1 MKYSISNE
9 GPWPVPSEG
18 GQDYWPSFVVRVRRD
33 GEPLFV
39 TRPLIERPDAWQAL
53 HEAGMD
59 HNDENAD
66 SILGEALLR
75 YTIAKVED
83 DLALGILPTEEYVS
97 EIQNIELGE
106 SDIRNLADLITENR
120 QCHYQQRES
129 RELLCNAAS
138 PDDPTSIAVP
148 GSLRHIAPTSSF
160 LCNECNLPKNELLC
174 SHLIRPQVRE
184 YAIEKDEFGNVPF
197 GARRRVLV
205 SATCDLGR
213 MEVEQPRDCCIGG
226 HDCAERIVG
235 QVHTVA
241 PPFLSPTAL
250 TDALSYLD
258 AIWRA
263 AFGRNH
269 GLVNASIDSAGQLT
283 LACESGDDFRL
294 RLIAL
299 AETLG
304 RFTVQDDLLSE
315 AAREDLAGRQ
325 PPAKSL
331 DRIEILLRERLDED
345 AVGRALEG
353 ISALRHIN
361 RLRSTHAAHPG
372 STEARSAA
380 VRLGLTYPPPRW
392 SEAWENVR
400 WRSVQALT
408 EVREAVATLLE

>member
-66 SILGEALLR
+66 SILGDALLR

-83 DLALGILPTEEYVS
+83 DLALGILPTEESVS
-97 EIQNIELGE
+97 QIQNIELGE

-148 GSLRHIAPTSSF
+148 GSLRHVAPTSSF

-184 YAIEKDEFGNVPF
+184 YAIEKDEFGNVPLGLDDVCSLVPHAISVGWRSSSRETAASVDTIALSASCGKSTPWPRRSF
-197 GARRRVLV
+197 RRR
-205 SATCDLGR
+205 
-213 MEVEQPRDCCIGG
+213 
-226 HDCAERIVG
+226 
-235 QVHTVA
+235 
-241 PPFLSPTAL
+241 LS
-250 TDALSYLD
+250 
-258 AIWRA
+258 R
-263 AFGRNH
+263 
-269 GLVNASIDSAGQLT
+269 T
-283 LACESGDDFRL
+283 L
-294 RLIAL
+294 
-299 AETLG
+299 
-304 RFTVQDDLLSE
+304 
-315 AAREDLAGRQ
+315 
-325 PPAKSL
+325 
-331 DRIEILLRERLDED
+331 
-345 AVGRALEG
+345 
-353 ISALRHIN
+353 
-361 RLRSTHAAHPG
+361 
-372 STEARSAA
+372 
-380 VRLGLTYPPPRW
+380 
-392 SEAWENVR
+392 
-400 WRSVQALT
+400 
-408 EVREAVATLLE
+408 